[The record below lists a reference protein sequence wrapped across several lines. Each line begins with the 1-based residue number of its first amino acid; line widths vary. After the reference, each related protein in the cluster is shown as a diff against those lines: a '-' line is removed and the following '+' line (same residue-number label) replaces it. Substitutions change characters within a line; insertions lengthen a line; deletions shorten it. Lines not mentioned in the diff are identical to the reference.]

1 MLWNSAGGQLLLGSA
16 DGSVSTWQPDSRPQQ
31 LGARYRGLAPIAQA
45 GGIAAALATNG
56 HELVGL
62 DPGGTVVRW
71 GLASGAGPATTRIAW
86 FPTNVLAVA
95 WSSTGLIAGGSADGS
110 VRLVSAGGAQLLR
123 IVLPAPI
130 GGLAWRGEQ
139 LLIGAG
145 DGAVYSLAGKAG
157 ARPVRLSDAL
167 GSPVA
172 AIATDPSGAVAAV
185 TKSGV
190 LRVLEPTGAV
200 LLSQQLPAGAHAV
213 AISSTGPL
221 AAATG
226 NGERHYPATRR
237 WIAAPGASR
246 APASD

>member
-1 MLWNSAGGQLLLGSA
+1 M
-16 DGSVSTWQPDSRPQQ
+16 
-31 LGARYRGLAPIAQA
+31 
-45 GGIAAALATNG
+45 
-56 HELVGL
+56 
-62 DPGGTVVRW
+62 VRW
-71 GLASGAGPATTRIAW
+71 GLASGAGPATTRIAL

-200 LLSQQLPAGAHAV
+200 LLSEQLPAGAHAV
-213 AISSTGPL
+213 AISSTRAL
-221 AAATG
+221 AADG
-226 NGERHYPATRR
+226 DGSERDTLQRADGSQRR
-237 WIAAPGASR
+237 ELRGHRLQIDSLAFTPTALS
-246 APASD
+246 